1 MLTECHALPD
11 RPALARDV
19 DDRARGRRHHGLLR
33 NAQDRVAHTHDDGA
47 AGEHA
52 GPEDS
57 LGVGDPDLHAE
68 RPAGHVGRRPD
79 LLDAPVEHPSGKTV
93 HGHLRRLPLLQL
105 GPVLRGHDEFDV
117 DVRHLTEHEQRALA
131 CAAGR
136 RHDLA
141 GLDVPPG
148 DRSVERGRDGGLAQL
163 LADHRQPGLRL
174 GQLGARLLD
183 VFLPGADGHDVPV
196 LLGGVVGG
204 LRLDDLGLRDA
215 GLGFGGVEI
224 LLGDR
229 PLGLQG
235 AHPLHVGLGKVQR
248 RLGGMKRSLRLRD
261 RIRDLLPFL
270 GPLSRQDL
278 VQPRAGARHVGLGLS
293 LLRLKVGGVEPQE
306 RRAGRDALPLFHQ
319 DRRHPAGEPGPDLRI
334 ANARH
339 GPRGQDPGHRVDP
352 ARRADHH
359 GRGSLAHHRRR
370 LGGGRRRPPLR
381 PSDERPP
388 RQGQHDHP
396 HNDEPLH
403 LEPPPDCVAPAHR
416 RRRPVR
422 PAVPTKWSGDP
433 QPPGPPAPSLGRAS
447 PWESARS

>member
-1 MLTECHALPD
+1 MLAERHALPD
-11 RPALARDV
+11 RPALAQDE
-19 DDRARGRRHHGLLR
+19 DDRTRGRRQDRLLR
-33 NAQDRVAHTHDDGA
+33 NTQNAVTYSDNDGA
-47 AGEHA
+47 PGEHP

-57 LGVGDPDLHAE
+57 PGVGDPDLHAE
-68 RPAGHVGRRPD
+68 GSVGRVGRRPD
-79 LLDAPVEHPSGKTV
+79 FLHAPFKRSSRKAIHR
-93 HGHLRRLPLLQL
+93 HQRRLPLLQL
-105 GPVLRGHDEFDV
+105 GPVLRGHDELDIDV
-117 DVRHLTEHEQRALA
+117 VHLTEHEQRALVGS
-131 CAAGR
+131 AGR
-136 RHDLA
+136 GDDLA
-141 GLDVPPG
+141 GFDVPLD
-148 DRSVERGRDGGLAQL
+148 DRSVERGGDRRIMQL
-163 LADHRQPGLRL
+163 LAHHRQPGLRL
-174 GQLGARLLD
+174 GQLRARLLD
-183 VFLPGADGHDVPV
+183 VLLPGAGRHDVPV
-196 LLGGVVGG
+196 LFGGIVRG

-306 RRAGRDALPLFHQ
+306 RRAGRDVLPLFHQ

-339 GPRGQDPGHRVDP
+339 GTRGQDPGHRVDP